1 MTYSNLSTSLFEIS
15 NVAEFELLSLLRTAQ
30 RDHAHVPVPG
40 VGQGKMYLLY
50 YLYCSSSSCVLC
62 EGFKTSHVPGRK
74 ILVD

>member
-40 VGQGKMYLLY
+40 VGQGKMYPVAPVYYVRVSKLLMSQGGKY
-50 YLYCSSSSCVLC
+50 W
-62 EGFKTSHVPGRK
+62 
-74 ILVD
+74 